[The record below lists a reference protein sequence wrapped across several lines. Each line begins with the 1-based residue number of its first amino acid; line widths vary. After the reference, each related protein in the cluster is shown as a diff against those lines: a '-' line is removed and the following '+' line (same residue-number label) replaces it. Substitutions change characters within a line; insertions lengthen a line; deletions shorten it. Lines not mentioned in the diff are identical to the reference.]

1 MIDPEDFSA
10 RPIRSLQTM
19 LQVLSAADSRYRAV
33 VPDGVYGEQTA
44 AAVSRFQQLNGLPV
58 TSVTDQQT
66 WNRIVDAFMQRSA
79 SVLPA
84 PPLGVV
90 WQPKQVI
97 RPGQKNGHL
106 YLIQSMLLAISRQY
120 AAMPQAQVTGVQDEA
135 SVAATSWL
143 QEKAGLPADGVIDQT
158 TWLYLSRLYRIST
171 GDGDS
176 PAADTAAQEMPPT

>member
-1 MIDPEDFSA
+1 MIDPEDFIA

-19 LQVLSAADSRYRAV
+19 LLVLSTADSRYRAI

-44 AAVSRFQQLNGLPV
+44 AAVSQFQRLNGLPV

-66 WNRIVDAFMQRSA
+66 WNRIVDVFMQRSA

-84 PPLGVV
+84 PTLDVV

-97 RPGQKNGHL
+97 RPGQKNSHL

-120 AAMPQAQVTGVQDEA
+120 AAMPQAQVTGEQDEA
-135 SVAATSWL
+135 SVAATIWL
-143 QEKAGLPADGVIDQT
+143 QKKAGLPADGSIDQT
-158 TWLYLSRLYRIST
+158 TWLYLSRLYRISA
-171 GDGDS
+171 GDGTS
-176 PAADTAAQEMPPT
+176 PGEPEAPSA